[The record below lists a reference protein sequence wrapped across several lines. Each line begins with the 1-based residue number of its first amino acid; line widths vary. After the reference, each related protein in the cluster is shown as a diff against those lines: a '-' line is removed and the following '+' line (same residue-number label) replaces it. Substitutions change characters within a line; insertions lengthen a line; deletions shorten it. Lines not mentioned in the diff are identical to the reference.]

1 MRLFSEKEKQ
11 IINIILKG
19 VASSRAYLPVN
30 VYNDIFYGK
39 NVEFVPSK
47 MQLFFYVPNGHTMGH
62 HHILDIYN
70 EIIEIS
76 LLLDYLKKEGLLY
89 QISMPSS
96 NHLSTIG
103 GGFNKNGLQGVAM
116 AIDPNIGQIMLD
128 SISNPIYVSQ
138 TLKDLANNNFLSLE
152 GRALK
157 EAKTQT
163 RLSLLAVVLSILS
176 IILSSIL

>member
-1 MRLFSEKEKQ
+1 MKIESINLVNFRNYEKLDTSFG
-11 IINIILKG
+11 NGL
-19 VASSRAYLPVN
+19 N
-30 VYNDIFYGK
+30 IFYGK

-47 MQLFFYVPNGHTMGH
+47 MQLVFYIPSGNTIDH
-62 HHILDIYN
+62 HRILNIYY
-70 EIIEIS
+70 EILEIS

-96 NHLSTIG
+96 NQSTI

>member
-11 IINIILKG
+11 IINILLTG
-19 VASSRAYLPVN
+19 VENSDTYLPIN
-30 VYNDIFYGK
+30 AYNDIFYGK

-47 MQLFFYVPNGHTMGH
+47 MQLVFYIPSGNTIDH
-62 HHILDIYN
+62 HRILNIYY
-70 EIIEIS
+70 EILEIS

-96 NHLSTIG
+96 NPLSTIG
-103 GGFNKNGLQGVAM
+103 GFNSNGLQGVTM
-116 AIDPNIGQIMLD
+116 AIDPNIGQILLD

-138 TLKDLANNNFLSLE
+138 TLKDLADNNFLSLE

-157 EAKTQT
+157 EAKIQT

-176 IILSSIL
+176 VILNIIL